1 MPENPEPSN
10 LLEFK
15 PDMLNPSW
23 SWFFMI
29 TVYYSLVVF
38 LAPISIDFPF
48 KFYFDG
54 HSIGCWFMALF
65 TTRLKGNN

>member
-1 MPENPEPSN
+1 
-10 LLEFK
+10 
-15 PDMLNPSW
+15 
-23 SWFFMI
+23 MI
-29 TVYYSLVVF
+29 TVYYSIVVF

-65 TTRLKGNN
+65 TTRLKREQLNLILYIIHINT